1 MEDSISREARG
12 GSPLAS
18 CCPHATVFNS
28 IQQPI
33 RVRSLFTNP
42 IEKKKISSSETDT
55 TAPRGVPCG
64 VTNTQQQL
72 LPVAECSVG
81 RDHLSLPPRN

>member
-42 IEKKKISSSETDT
+42 IEKKEDFFVGDGYNST
-55 TAPRGVPCG
+55 TWRA
-64 VTNTQQQL
+64 
-72 LPVAECSVG
+72 A
-81 RDHLSLPPRN
+81 

>member
-55 TAPRGVPCG
+55 TAPRGVRRDQHTTTAVACG
-64 VTNTQQQL
+64 RMFGW
-72 LPVAECSVG
+72 P
-81 RDHLSLPPRN
+81 